1 MVKKGGTKRKPV
13 MTKITDKASRAT
25 TFTKRRDGL
34 YSKAAQL
41 CVVSDAQIAILATPS
56 SSNSNTPFFSFGH
69 SSVESVVSAYLSG
82 QRLAP
87 VSTCDNTKATREDLG
102 ICMARKDLGL
112 GFWWDDEKLVN
123 SNDPEELMEAMESM
137 KVLYSRLKGLEDQ
150 TLTTTKTIDDEDMV
164 VEISPESDEWS
175 EMDINNLLQD
185 CDCDDVPP
193 LHDVVSNT
201 EEDHNVSEQTC
212 KNNNNN
218 FVSLPELDEWSEMV
232 LNQLLEDCD
241 HVPEPPVF
249 CNTDIE
255 EEDHDVSGNNNFVS
269 LPEAV
274 AGSLEEE
281 AMNIDWDT
289 IFASGEE
296 LLSDEYKMYV

>member
-13 MTKITDKASRAT
+13 MTKITNKASRAT

-41 CVVSDAQIAILATPS
+41 CVVSDVQIAVLATPS

-150 TLTTTKTIDDEDMV
+150 TLTTTTTRIDDEDM

-175 EMDINNLLQD
+175 EMDLLKLLQD

-201 EEDHNVSEQTC
+201 EEDHNVSEETC
-212 KNNNNN
+212 NNNNNN

-249 CNTDIE
+249 TDKE
-255 EEDHDVSGNNNFVS
+255 EENHNVSDFAS

-274 AGSLEEE
+274 AGILEEE

-289 IFASGEE
+289 VFASGEE

>member
-41 CVVSDAQIAILATPS
+41 CVITDAQIAILATPS
-56 SSNSNTPFFSFGH
+56 SSNSNVPFFSFGH
-69 SSVESVVSAYLSG
+69 SSVESMVSSG

-112 GFWWDDEKLVN
+112 GFWWDDDKLVK

-137 KVLYSRLKGLEDQ
+137 KVLYNRLKELEDQ
-150 TLTTTKTIDDEDMV
+150 TLTTTTRIDDEDM

-175 EMDINNLLQD
+175 EMDLHKLLQDCD

-212 KNNNNN
+212 NNNNN

-241 HVPEPPVF
+241 HVPEHHNVSEET
-249 CNTDIE
+249 CNN
-255 EEDHDVSGNNNFVS
+255 NNNFVS
-269 LPEAV
+269 LPV
-274 AGSLEEE
+274 AGILEEE

-289 IFASGEE
+289 IFASDEE